1 MFEYMIEV
9 QSIFA
14 MSSKTDCYR
23 TNNTNL
29 TQQFKMASAIL
40 KQTIVKAILKV
51 AEENPALNMD
61 GQPSFEEARDDFI
74 RCLMK
79 ELFPECPDVV
89 LPTDADKEVTIPKI
103 ETDPVE
109 QLTEQIKTLTVEEKK
124 PVEKKKPAPRKPK
137 AKAPGVNIKSLNKT
151 QEKKLEKIAK
161 DHKLET
167 TKERLLEYL
176 NGLTPED
183 FDAKKF
189 EDHIL
194 DCFKPKPK
202 EEEKVPTELVVVEF
216 EGKEY
221 YVDEK
226 SKKVLVGKGQQNEDG
241 TYPGWEM
248 VGYVGMAAFEKMV
261 IPEDDD

>member
-1 MFEYMIEV
+1 
-9 QSIFA
+9 
-14 MSSKTDCYR
+14 
-23 TNNTNL
+23 
-29 TQQFKMASAIL
+29 MASL
-40 KQTIVKAILKV
+40 KQTIVNAIIKV
-51 AEENPALNMD
+51 TQENPALNVD
-61 GQPSFEEARDDFI
+61 GQAPFEEARNDFI

-79 ELFPECPDVV
+79 ELFPECPDVD
-89 LPTDADKEVTIPKI
+89 LPTTTEVVIPKI
-103 ETDPVE
+103 EADPVE
-109 QLTEQIKTLTVEEKK
+109 QLTEQIKTLTIEEK

-151 QEKKLEKIAK
+151 QEKKLEKITK

-167 TKERLLEYL
+167 TKEGLLEYL
-176 NGLTPED
+176 NSLSPED

-194 DCFKPKPK
+194 DCFKPKEK
-202 EEEKVPTELVVVEF
+202 EPEKVLTELVEVEF
-216 EGKEY
+216 EGNTY

-241 TYPGWEM
+241 SYPGWEM
-248 VGYVGMAAFEKMV
+248 VGYVGMAAFAEMV

>member
-1 MFEYMIEV
+1 
-9 QSIFA
+9 
-14 MSSKTDCYR
+14 
-23 TNNTNL
+23 
-29 TQQFKMASAIL
+29 MAAAIL
-40 KQTIVKAILKV
+40 KQTIVKAILKI

-61 GQPSFEEARDDFI
+61 GQQPFEEARDDFI
-74 RCLMK
+74 RLLMK

-89 LPTDADKEVTIPKI
+89 LPTDGDKEVTIPKI

-109 QLTEQIKTLTVEEKK
+109 QLTEQIKTLTIEEKK

-151 QEKKLEKIAK
+151 QEKKLEKVTK

-167 TKERLLEYL
+167 TKEALLEYL

-202 EEEKVPTELVVVEF
+202 EEEKVATDLVVVEF
-216 EGKEY
+216 EGKDY
-221 YVDEK
+221 FVDENT
-226 SKKVLVGKGQQNEDG
+226 KKVYLPKGEPDAEGN
-241 TYPGWEM
+241 YPGWDM

-261 IPEDDD
+261 IPEDDE

>member
-1 MFEYMIEV
+1 
-9 QSIFA
+9 
-14 MSSKTDCYR
+14 
-23 TNNTNL
+23 
-29 TQQFKMASAIL
+29 MAAAIL

-61 GQPSFEEARDDFI
+61 GQQPFEEARDDFI

-109 QLTEQIKTLTVEEKK
+109 QLTEQIKTLTIEEKK
-124 PVEKKKPAPRKPK
+124 EKKKPAPRKPK

-151 QEKKLEKIAK
+151 QEKKLEKVTK

-167 TKERLLEYL
+167 TKEGLLEYL
-176 NGLTPED
+176 NSLTPED

-194 DCFKPKPK
+194 DCFKPKEK
-202 EEEKVPTELVVVEF
+202 EPEKVPTELVVVEF
-216 EGKEY
+216 EDKEY

-226 SKKVLVGKGQQNEDG
+226 SKKVWLPKGQQNEDG
-241 TYPGWEM
+241 TYPGWEH
-248 VGYVGMAAFEKMV
+248 VGYVGMAAFENMV
-261 IPEDDD
+261 IPEDDE

>member
-1 MFEYMIEV
+1 
-9 QSIFA
+9 
-14 MSSKTDCYR
+14 
-23 TNNTNL
+23 
-29 TQQFKMASAIL
+29 MASL
-40 KQTIVKAILKV
+40 KQTIVNAILKV
-51 AEENPALNMD
+51 TQENPALNVE
-61 GQPSFEEARDDFI
+61 GQAPFEDARNDFI
-74 RCLMK
+74 RCVIK

-89 LPTDADKEVTIPKI
+89 LPTTTEVVIPKI

-124 PVEKKKPAPRKPK
+124 PAEKKKPAPRKPK

-151 QEKKLEKIAK
+151 QEKKLEKVAK

-167 TKERLLEYL
+167 TKEALLDYL

-194 DCFKPKPK
+194 DCFKPKAK
-202 EEEKVPTELVVVEF
+202 EDEKVPTELVVVEF
-216 EGKEY
+216 EEKEY

-226 SKKVLVGKGQQNEDG
+226 SKKVYVPKGEPDADG
-241 TYPGWEM
+241 NYPGWEM

-261 IPEDDD
+261 IPEDDE

>member
-1 MFEYMIEV
+1 
-9 QSIFA
+9 
-14 MSSKTDCYR
+14 
-23 TNNTNL
+23 
-29 TQQFKMASAIL
+29 MAAAIL

-61 GQPSFEEARDDFI
+61 GQQPFEEARDDFI

-109 QLTEQIKTLTVEEKK
+109 QLTEQIKTLTIEEKK
-124 PVEKKKPAPRKPK
+124 EKKKPAPRKPK

-151 QEKKLEKIAK
+151 QEKKLEKVTK

-167 TKERLLEYL
+167 TKEGLLEYL
-176 NGLTPED
+176 NSLTPED

-202 EEEKVPTELVVVEF
+202 EEEKVAVEFVVVEF
-216 EGKEY
+216 EGKDY

-226 SKKVLVGKGQQNEDG
+226 TKKVCLPKGEPDAEGN
-241 TYPGWEM
+241 YPGWEH
-248 VGYVGMAAFEKMV
+248 VGYVGMSAFEKMV
-261 IPEDDD
+261 IPEDDE